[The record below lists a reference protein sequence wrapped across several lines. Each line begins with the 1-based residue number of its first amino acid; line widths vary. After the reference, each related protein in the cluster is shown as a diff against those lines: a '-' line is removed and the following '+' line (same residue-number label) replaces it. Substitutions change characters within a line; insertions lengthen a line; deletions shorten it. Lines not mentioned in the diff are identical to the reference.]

1 METIIIVALIFGAY
15 FLPSINAYSKKKR
28 NKGAVLTLNFFLG
41 WTVIGW
47 IVALIWSTTND
58 APAQV
63 VVEKHTPTKSTS
75 NELIELH
82 SLKEKGVIT
91 NEEFEA
97 SKKKILSL

>member
-1 METIIIVALIFGAY
+1 MEVIIYVLLGVGAY

-63 VVEKHTPTKSTS
+63 VVEKSAPAKSTS
-75 NELIELH
+75 GDIIELH
-82 SLKEKGVIT
+82 ALKEKGVIT
-91 NEEFEA
+91 HEEFEA
-97 SKKKILSL
+97 GKKKILG